1 MELKNINI
9 IIIILLIL
17 LLISLS
23 LSNRT
28 KNKYRDRYNNQVEL
42 YNSITDSLKKY
53 KNKDSLNTAVIK
65 VMETDKTKDFL
76 KIKNLEGYNLKL
88 QEFVKSQEKEIKNLK
103 VALIVATE
111 TSYTDTLKEY
121 YPVGGDTIVFSKSIL
136 LDSINNKWINA
147 MWGFKMGKSILQ
159 VKTFDEFTI
168 SIKNS
173 KNIPYAEITNLN
185 PYSTTK
191 DMRVYQV
198 AVPKQKKNSFGYSIG
213 FGGHYGISSKIFDY
227 GPYIGISF
235 NGNIVR

>member
-88 QEFVKSQEKEIKNLK
+88 PE
-103 VALIVATE
+103 
-111 TSYTDTLKEY
+111 
-121 YPVGGDTIVFSKSIL
+121 
-136 LDSINNKWINA
+136 
-147 MWGFKMGKSILQ
+147 ILQ
-159 VKTFDEFTI
+159 TLEALDYI
-168 SIKNS
+168 LPNS
-173 KNIPYAEITNLN
+173 L
-185 PYSTTK
+185 
-191 DMRVYQV
+191 
-198 AVPKQKKNSFGYSIG
+198 F
-213 FGGHYGISSKIFDY
+213 
-227 GPYIGISF
+227 
-235 NGNIVR
+235 